1 MTGKTADPSGERYE
15 SETCVLTHQ
24 GIWWGCSTVDSR
36 NDSGFSSI
44 YVLLFND
51 LIPHSVKFFFAPY
64 YCELFIYPPPLPSP
78 PGGLSAAWFFPLHTE
93 WAKPCREGFSCL
105 NHRLHYLQLWLC
117 AVWAL
122 YRVRRFLH
130 FKTYQKVCKAW
141 KYFFIVDH
149 RGNIPLLGGFF
160 CVL

>member
-1 MTGKTADPSGERYE
+1 MTSLYNLLSR
-15 SETCVLTHQ
+15 
-24 GIWWGCSTVDSR
+24 VDSR

-44 YVLLFND
+44 YVLFFND
-51 LIPHSVKFFFAPY
+51 LIPRSVKFFFAHLLLRIVY
-64 YCELFIYPPPLPSP
+64 LP

-130 FKTYQKVCKAW
+130 FNTYQKVCKAW

-160 CVL
+160 VYFKYQNNCSKQCLP